1 MSLNSKPLVTVTQE
15 EFNEWYDLKLK
26 LESLKERESE
36 LRKKI
41 FSAYFTEAHEGTNK
55 LELQGGYTLN
65 GKRVINRTID
75 KGAMVSLTPELQ
87 AAGIRLDDIVEWKPS
102 LKLSVYRKLSEEQT
116 KLFDQILVIKDGM
129 PGLEIVAPK
138 EVEYD

>member
-1 MSLNSKPLVTVTQE
+1 MSLNSKPFVTVTQE
-15 EFNEWYDLKLK
+15 EFNEWYTLKQQM
-26 LESLKERESE
+26 ETIKEREAE

-41 FSAYFTEAHEGTNK
+41 FAAYFTEAHEGTNK

-65 GKRVINRTID
+65 GKRVISRTID

-102 LKLSVYRKLSEEQT
+102 LKLSMYRKLTEEQT

-138 EVEYD
+138 EVE

>member
-15 EFNEWYDLKLK
+15 ELNEWYNLKQQI
-26 LESLKERESE
+26 EAAKERESE

-41 FSAYFTEAHEGTNK
+41 FAAYFADAHEGTNK
-55 LELQGGYTLN
+55 LELQGGYVLN

-138 EVEYD
+138 EVE

>member
-15 EFNEWYDLKLK
+15 EFNEWYNLKLK
-26 LESLKERESE
+26 LEAIKEREAE

-41 FSAYFTEAHEGTNK
+41 FAAYFAEAHEGTNK
-55 LELQGGYTLN
+55 LELQGGCTLN

-102 LKLSVYRKLSEEQT
+102 LKLSMYRKLSEEQT

-138 EVEYD
+138 EVE

>member
-15 EFNEWYDLKLK
+15 EFNEWYTLKQQM
-26 LESLKERESE
+26 ETIKEREAE

-41 FSAYFTEAHEGTNK
+41 FSAYFAEAHEGTNK
-55 LELQGGYTLN
+55 LELQGGYKLN
-65 GKRVINRTID
+65 GKRVISRTID

-102 LKLSVYRKLSEEQT
+102 LKLSMYRKLSEEQT

-138 EVEYD
+138 EVE